1 MSHAGGLRSHMRMT
15 AVLRRDI
22 AYGHIAPGASIPRL
36 EYAERHPRPRFP
48 FCPERQVR
56 KDNHT

>member
-1 MSHAGGLRSHMRMT
+1 MRMT